1 MALLR
6 WFVLEIFSKTDI
18 IGTLCKHSHR
28 LEFECDFLKGDFN
41 KLKRLIVGITG
52 ASAGVYG
59 VRLLQVLTKQEDIEI
74 HLTISS
80 SGARALSEELQI
92 EVDLDNFKLESL
104 IGVSSPRVVYHH
116 ESDIAAPI
124 ASGSFRTEGMIVVP
138 CSMGSIASIAGG
150 MSRNLIQRAADVCIK
165 ENRKLVVVPRETP
178 LSPIHLENMLKLSRL
193 GVCVLPAMPGFYH
206 FPKNVDDLLNFV
218 VTKILDQFGIDTE
231 LIQRWKE

>member
-1 MALLR
+1 M
-6 WFVLEIFSKTDI
+6 
-18 IGTLCKHSHR
+18 
-28 LEFECDFLKGDFN
+28 
-41 KLKRLIVGITG
+41 KRLIVGITG
-52 ASAGVYG
+52 ASAGIYG

-80 SGARALSEELQI
+80 SGARALSEELKI

-104 IGVSSPRVVYHH
+104 IGISSSRVIYHH

-124 ASGSFRTEGMIVVP
+124 ASGSFRTEGMVVVP

-206 FPKNVDDLLNFV
+206 YPKNVDDLLNFV
-218 VTKILDQFGIDTE
+218 VTKILDQFGIDTK

>member
-1 MALLR
+1 MK
-6 WFVLEIFSKTDI
+6 LE
-18 IGTLCKHSHR
+18 H
-28 LEFECDFLKGDFN
+28 DFLTGDFN
-41 KLKRLIVGITG
+41 TLKRLIVGITG

-59 VRLLQVLTKQEDIEI
+59 VRLLQVLTEQQDIEI

-80 SGARALSEELQI
+80 SGARALAEELQLQ
-92 EVDLDNFKLESL
+92 VDLDNFKLESL
-104 IGVSSPRVVYHH
+104 IGVSSPRVIYHH

-124 ASGSFRTEGMIVVP
+124 ASGSFRTEGMVVVP
-138 CSMGSIASIAGG
+138 CSMGSVASIAGG

-165 ENRKLVVVPRETP
+165 ENRKLVIVPRETP

-206 FPKNVDDLLNFV
+206 YPKDVDDLLNFV
-218 VTKILDQFGIDTE
+218 VTKILDQFGIDTG

>member
-1 MALLR
+1 M
-6 WFVLEIFSKTDI
+6 
-18 IGTLCKHSHR
+18 
-28 LEFECDFLKGDFN
+28 
-41 KLKRLIVGITG
+41 KRLIVGITG

-59 VRLLQVLTKQEDIEI
+59 VRLLEVLTQHEDIEV
-74 HLTISS
+74 HLTISA
-80 SGARALSEELQI
+80 SGVRALWEELQI
-92 EVDLDNFKLESL
+92 EVDLNNFELASL

-138 CSMGSIASIAGG
+138 CSMGSLASIAGG
-150 MSRNLIQRAADVCIK
+150 ISRNLIQRAADVCIK
-165 ENRKLVVVPRETP
+165 EKRKLVLVPRETP
-178 LSPIHLENMLKLSRL
+178 LSSIHLENMLKLSRM

-218 VTKILDQFGIDTE
+218 VTKILDQFDIDTK

>member
-1 MALLR
+1 M
-6 WFVLEIFSKTDI
+6 
-18 IGTLCKHSHR
+18 
-28 LEFECDFLKGDFN
+28 
-41 KLKRLIVGITG
+41 IVGITG

-59 VRLLQVLTKQEDIEI
+59 VRLLQVLTKQEDIEV

-80 SGARALSEELQI
+80 SGARALSEELQLEI
-92 EVDLDNFKLESL
+92 DLDNFELESL
-104 IGVSSPRVVYHH
+104 IGISSPRVIYHH

-124 ASGSFRTEGMIVVP
+124 ASGSFRTEGMVVVP

-178 LSPIHLENMLKLSRL
+178 LSPIHLENMLKLARV

-218 VTKILDQFGIDTE
+218 VTKILDQFGMDTG

>member
-1 MALLR
+1 MR
-6 WFVLEIFSKTDI
+6 
-18 IGTLCKHSHR
+18 
-28 LEFECDFLKGDFN
+28 
-41 KLKRLIVGITG
+41 RLIVGITG

-59 VRLLQVLTKQEDIEI
+59 VRLLQVLTKQEDIEV

-92 EVDLDNFKLESL
+92 EVNLDNFKLESL
-104 IGVSSPRVVYHH
+104 IGVSSPRVIYHH

-124 ASGSFRTEGMIVVP
+124 ASGSFRTEGMVVVP

-178 LSPIHLENMLKLSRL
+178 LSPIHLENMLKLSRV

-206 FPKNVDDLLNFV
+206 YPKNVDDLLNFV
-218 VTKILDQFGIDTE
+218 VTKILDQFGIDTK

>member
-1 MALLR
+1 M
-6 WFVLEIFSKTDI
+6 
-18 IGTLCKHSHR
+18 
-28 LEFECDFLKGDFN
+28 
-41 KLKRLIVGITG
+41 KRLIVGITG

-59 VRLLQVLTKQEDIEI
+59 VRLLQVLMKQEDIEV

-80 SGARALSEELQI
+80 SGARALSEELQLEI
-92 EVDLDNFKLESL
+92 DLDNFELESL
-104 IGVSSPRVVYHH
+104 IGVSSSRVIYHH

-124 ASGSFRTEGMIVVP
+124 ASGSFRTEGMVVVP

-178 LSPIHLENMLKLSRL
+178 LSPIHLENMLKLSRV

-206 FPKNVDDLLNFV
+206 YPKDVDDLLNFV
-218 VTKILDQFGIDTE
+218 VTKILDQFGIDTG

>member
-1 MALLR
+1 M
-6 WFVLEIFSKTDI
+6 
-18 IGTLCKHSHR
+18 
-28 LEFECDFLKGDFN
+28 
-41 KLKRLIVGITG
+41 KRLIVGITG

-59 VRLLQVLTKQEDIEI
+59 VRLLQVLTKQADIEI

-80 SGARALSEELQI
+80 SGARALFEELQLEI
-92 EVDLDNFKLESL
+92 DLDNFEVESL
-104 IGVSSPRVVYHH
+104 IGVSSPRVIYHH

-124 ASGSFRTEGMIVVP
+124 ASGSFRTEGMVVVP

-178 LSPIHLENMLKLSRL
+178 LSPIHLENMLKLSRV

-206 FPKNVDDLLNFV
+206 NPKDVDDLLNFV
-218 VTKILDQFGIDTE
+218 VTKILDQFGIDAK